1 MKFWNIVDY
10 ISDTTLKSTTSAF
23 LTHTRIET
31 YEDYCAQQKNH
42 ENQLKQQIEKDS
54 LKRKNA
60 VLAVNNPYERD
71 SENIRLAKALLK
83 QGFLSQSILNFSE
96 ENNSVYY
103 SKNQLLL
110 QKLSYV
116 KYLNDALS
124 QKRDLMKFTFAK
136 QCLEIDRELKLAAE
150 DEMTIEQEE
159 FNQKYWHVR
168 YVYEQFRG
176 IVSNLSIV
184 FDRFTTDDLIKIED
198 LKRNGWYRRHTVEE
212 DSLYE
217 LRNQLDELLEEWKQ
231 LFSDEFEI
239 WKSWCFWKNDVD
251 ITAEVQQHKQLVAVT
266 EVAFMNRKKS
276 VYEKFAFDRTQKEL
290 ATERQI
296 FRILLQESLVK
307 RCKEQ
312 SFAQAKKKIELQQ
325 KENERVLRERQE
337 AAQKKQEKA
346 QREQERLLKAKQ
358 ETERKELIQSLAE
371 QYRNEYQ
378 KINFESSAKRAELE
392 NNAENEINQAQKQIG
407 EFLKQKEMF
416 TLFRKKRDS
425 AIDSKIAVLSEHIEK
440 VKLNL
445 ASQLTICEQTEK
457 KKKQELRTRILNEAE
472 GNNVRNAV
480 KRAINS

>member
-1 MKFWNIVDY
+1 
-10 ISDTTLKSTTSAF
+10 
-23 LTHTRIET
+23 
-31 YEDYCAQQKNH
+31 
-42 ENQLKQQIEKDS
+42 
-54 LKRKNA
+54 
-60 VLAVNNPYERD
+60 
-71 SENIRLAKALLK
+71 
-83 QGFLSQSILNFSE
+83 
-96 ENNSVYY
+96 
-103 SKNQLLL
+103 
-110 QKLSYV
+110 
-116 KYLNDALS
+116 
-124 QKRDLMKFTFAK
+124 
-136 QCLEIDRELKLAAE
+136 
-150 DEMTIEQEE
+150 
-159 FNQKYWHVR
+159 
-168 YVYEQFRG
+168 
-176 IVSNLSIV
+176 
-184 FDRFTTDDLIKIED
+184 
-198 LKRNGWYRRHTVEE
+198 
-212 DSLYE
+212 
-217 LRNQLDELLEEWKQ
+217 
-231 LFSDEFEI
+231 
-239 WKSWCFWKNDVD
+239 
-251 ITAEVQQHKQLVAVT
+251 
-266 EVAFMNRKKS
+266 MNRKKS